1 MSAQEKAPAKTGAG
15 KHIMSYAT
23 QIVAACDRFAL
34 GLPRFAPDFERV
46 AVLAALGVC
55 HAL

>member
-34 GLPRFAPDFERV
+34 GLSRFAPDFERV